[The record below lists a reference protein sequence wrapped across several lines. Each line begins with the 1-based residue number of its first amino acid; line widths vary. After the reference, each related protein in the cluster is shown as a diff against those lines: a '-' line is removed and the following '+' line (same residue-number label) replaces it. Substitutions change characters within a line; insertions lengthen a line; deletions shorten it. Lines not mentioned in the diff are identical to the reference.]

1 MINLSMFARKSR
13 SADMTPMIDMV
24 FLLLIFFLLTSVFAV
39 PSINSD
45 LPASSTEQKTDKL
58 ERVVTLK
65 ADGRVLIGKS
75 EIPMS
80 GLESGLKNMITESG
94 DKVITLAADKE
105 VNFESI
111 VAVMDSALKAGAV
124 SVEFLTESRDE
135 R

>member
-13 SADMTPMIDMV
+13 SVDMTPMIDMV

-58 ERVVTLK
+58 DSLVTLK
-65 ADGRVLIGKS
+65 ADGRVLINETEVAPDELEAALTGIIS
-75 EIPMS
+75 ES
-80 GLESGLKNMITESG
+80 T
-94 DKVITLAADKE
+94 DKVITLAADRE

-111 VAVMDSALKAGAV
+111 VKIMDSAVRAGAL
-124 SVEFLTESRDE
+124 SVEFLTESKSE
-135 R
+135 Q

>member
-45 LPASSTEQKTDKL
+45 LPSSSTEQKTDKL

-80 GLESGLKNMITESG
+80 GLEAGLKNMITESG

>member
-13 SADMTPMIDMV
+13 SVDMTPMIDMV

-58 ERVVTLK
+58 ESLSLVK
-65 ADGRVLIGKS
+65 ADGRVLVNETEVAPDELEAALRSIVS
-75 EIPMS
+75 E
-80 GLESGLKNMITESG
+80 NT
-94 DKVITLAADKE
+94 DKVITLAADRD

-111 VAVMDSALKAGAV
+111 VKIMDSAVRAGAV
-124 SVEFLTESRDE
+124 SVEFLTESKSE
-135 R
+135 Q